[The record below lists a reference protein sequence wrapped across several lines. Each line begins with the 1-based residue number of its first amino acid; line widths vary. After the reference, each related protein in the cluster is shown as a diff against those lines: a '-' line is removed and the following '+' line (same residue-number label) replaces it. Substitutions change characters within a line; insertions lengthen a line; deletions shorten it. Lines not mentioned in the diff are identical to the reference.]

1 MKDRRLGR
9 CKLRL
14 DVIGNPAGWGVYH
27 FAIFR
32 ATRVD
37 VNESIGGCMKL
48 RRISGLVLVS
58 VVCSQAPAQ
67 APFAP
72 IDWKSVDQA
81 LGKAGSLQPDGA
93 YKFGLPRGDLH
104 VSVSGVAVKPVLAL
118 GSWVALKQVSDSEAM
133 LMGDLVLLEGEVDP
147 VLAKLQDGGI
157 EQTAL
162 HNHLLHESPRVLYM
176 HIAGRGA
183 PARLAS
189 AVHAALALTG
199 TPFATTAAPPPSA
212 PLGIDTA
219 QVGQI
224 LGYHGKVN
232 GGVYQ
237 VGVPRAETVTV
248 DGVDIPPSMGLAT
261 AINFQPIG
269 GAKAAITGD
278 FVLLGAE
285 VNPVIRA
292 LHASGIAV
300 TALHSHMLGE
310 TPRLFFMH
318 YWGSDDALTLAR
330 GLRAA
335 LDRMNVK
342 RVG

>member
-1 MKDRRLGR
+1 
-9 CKLRL
+9 
-14 DVIGNPAGWGVYH
+14 
-27 FAIFR
+27 
-32 ATRVD
+32 
-37 VNESIGGCMKL
+37 MKL

-58 VVCSQAPAQ
+58 VVCSQVRAQ
-67 APFAP
+67 SPFPP
-72 IDWKSVDQA
+72 IDWKRVDQA

-104 VSVSGVAVKPVLAL
+104 VSVSGVTVKPALAL

-133 LMGDLVLLEGEVDP
+133 LMGDLVLLEGEVGP
-147 VLAKLQDGGI
+147 VLAKLQEDGI

-162 HNHLLHESPRVLYM
+162 HNHLLHESPHVLYM

-199 TPFATTAAPPPSA
+199 TPFATTGAPTPSA

-224 LGYHGKVN
+224 LGHPGKVN

-248 DGVDIPPSMGLAT
+248 DRVDIPPSMGLAT

-285 VNPVIRA
+285 VSPVIRA
-292 LHASGIAV
+292 LQASGIAV

-318 YWGSDDALTLAR
+318 YWGSDDALKLAR

-335 LDRMNVK
+335 LDQMNV
-342 RVG
+342 RRRS

>member
-1 MKDRRLGR
+1 
-9 CKLRL
+9 
-14 DVIGNPAGWGVYH
+14 
-27 FAIFR
+27 
-32 ATRVD
+32 
-37 VNESIGGCMKL
+37 MKL

-58 VVCSQAPAQ
+58 LVCSQVRAQ

-72 IDWKSVDQA
+72 IDWKRVDQA

-104 VSVSGVAVKPVLAL
+104 VSVSGVTVKPALAL

-133 LMGDLVLLEGEVDP
+133 LMGDLVLLEGEVGP
-147 VLAKLQDGGI
+147 VLAQLQEGGI

-183 PARLAS
+183 PEKLAG
-189 AVHAALALTG
+189 AVHAALALTK
-199 TPFATTAAPPPSA
+199 TPFGPPSA
-212 PLGIDTA
+212 ASASPPLGLDTA
-219 QVGQI
+219 RI
-224 LGYHGKVN
+224 AETLGYHGKVN

-261 AINFQPIG
+261 AINFQPIA

-278 FVLLGAE
+278 FVLVGSE
-285 VNPVIRA
+285 VNSVIRA
-292 LHASGIAV
+292 LHDNGIAV
-300 TALHSHMLGE
+300 TALHSHMLAD
-310 TPRLFFMH
+310 TPHLFFMH
-318 YWGSDDALTLAR
+318 YWGSDDALKLAR

-335 LDRMNVK
+335 LDRMNVRK
-342 RVG
+342 P

>member
-1 MKDRRLGR
+1 MNLR
-9 CKLRL
+9 C
-14 DVIGNPAGWGVYH
+14 
-27 FAIFR
+27 
-32 ATRVD
+32 T
-37 VNESIGGCMKL
+37 
-48 RRISGLVLVS
+48 SGLVLVS
-58 VVCSQAPAQ
+58 VVCSQVRAQ

-72 IDWKSVDQA
+72 IDWKRVDQA

-104 VSVSGVAVKPVLAL
+104 VSVSGVTVKPALAL

-133 LMGDLVLLEGEVDP
+133 LMGDLVLLEGEVGK
-147 VLAKLQDGGI
+147 VLAKLQEGGI

-162 HNHLLHESPRVLYM
+162 HNHLLHESPHVLYM
-176 HIAGRGA
+176 HLAGRGA
-183 PARLAS
+183 PEKLAG
-189 AVHAALALTG
+189 AVHAALALTK
-199 TPFATTAAPPPSA
+199 TPFGPPSA
-212 PLGIDTA
+212 ASASPPLGLDTA
-219 QVGQI
+219 RI
-224 LGYHGKVN
+224 AETLGYHGKVN

-248 DGVDIPPSMGLAT
+248 DGVEIPPSMGLAT
-261 AINFQPIG
+261 AINFQPIA

-278 FVLLGAE
+278 FVLLGVE

-292 LHASGIAV
+292 LQASGIAV

-318 YWGSDDALTLAR
+318 YWGSDDALKLAR

-335 LDRMNVK
+335 LDQMNI
-342 RVG
+342 RRRS

>member
-1 MKDRRLGR
+1 
-9 CKLRL
+9 
-14 DVIGNPAGWGVYH
+14 
-27 FAIFR
+27 
-32 ATRVD
+32 
-37 VNESIGGCMKL
+37 MKL
-48 RRISGLVLVS
+48 RGISGLVLVS
-58 VVCSQAPAQ
+58 VVCSRAPAQ

-72 IDWKSVDQA
+72 IDWKRVDQA

-104 VSVSGVAVKPVLAL
+104 VSVSGVTVKPALAL

-133 LMGDLVLLEGEVDP
+133 LMGDLVLLEGEVGP
-147 VLAKLQDGGI
+147 VLAKLQEGGI

-162 HNHLLHESPRVLYM
+162 HNHLLHESPHVLYM
-176 HIAGRGA
+176 HIAGRGT

-199 TPFATTAAPPPSA
+199 TPFAATAAPPPSA

-219 QVGQI
+219 QMGQI

-237 VGVPRAETVTV
+237 VAVPRAETVTV

-278 FVLLGAE
+278 FVLLGTE

-292 LHASGIAV
+292 LQVNGVAV

-335 LDRMNVK
+335 LDQMNVRK
-342 RVG
+342 RS

>member
-1 MKDRRLGR
+1 
-9 CKLRL
+9 
-14 DVIGNPAGWGVYH
+14 
-27 FAIFR
+27 
-32 ATRVD
+32 
-37 VNESIGGCMKL
+37 MKL
-48 RRISGLVLVS
+48 RGISGLVLVS

-72 IDWKSVDQA
+72 VDWKRVDEA

-104 VSVSGVAVKPVLAL
+104 VNVSGVAVKPALAL

-133 LMGDLVLLEGEVDP
+133 LMGDLVLLEGEVGP
-147 VLAKLQDGGI
+147 VLAQLQEGGI

-162 HNHLLHESPRVLYM
+162 HNHLLHESPHVLYM

-183 PARLAS
+183 PEKLAG
-189 AVHAALALTG
+189 AVHAALALTK
-199 TPFATTAAPPPSA
+199 TPFTASPAPTPTP
-212 PLGIDTA
+212 PLGLDTTQIA
-219 QVGQI
+219 QA

-237 VGVPRAETVTV
+237 VSVPRAETVTV

-261 AINFQPIG
+261 AINFQPLG
-269 GAKAAITGD
+269 DGKAAITGD
-278 FVLLGAE
+278 FVLIGPE

-292 LHASGIAV
+292 LQANGIAV
-300 TALHSHMLGE
+300 TALHSHMLGDV
-310 TPRLFFMH
+310 PHLFFMH
-318 YWGSDDALTLAR
+318 YWGNGDGLKLAR

-335 LDRMNVK
+335 LDKMNVK
-342 RVG
+342 KPG

>member
-1 MKDRRLGR
+1 
-9 CKLRL
+9 
-14 DVIGNPAGWGVYH
+14 
-27 FAIFR
+27 
-32 ATRVD
+32 
-37 VNESIGGCMKL
+37 MKL
-48 RRISGLVLVS
+48 RRISGLALLS
-58 VVCSQAPAQ
+58 VVCSQVRAQ
-67 APFAP
+67 APLAP
-72 IDWKSVDQA
+72 IDWKRVDQA

-104 VSVSGVAVKPVLAL
+104 VSVSGIPVKPALAL

-133 LMGDLVLLEGEVDP
+133 LMGDLVLLEGEVGP
-147 VLAKLQDGGI
+147 VLAKLQEGGI

-199 TPFATTAAPPPSA
+199 TPFAATAAPPPA
-212 PLGIDTA
+212 AQLGIDTA

-261 AINFQPIG
+261 AINFQPIA
-269 GAKAAITGD
+269 GARAAITGD
-278 FVLLGAE
+278 FVMLGVE
-285 VNPVIRA
+285 VNPVLRA
-292 LHASGIAV
+292 LQASGIAV

-318 YWGSDDALTLAR
+318 YWGSDDALKLAR

-335 LDRMNVK
+335 LDQMNVLK
-342 RVG
+342 P